1 MACRRGHPNNLA
13 DYAFTNADIDTGGVF
28 TLDSTSGRIRRLLDG
43 PNRGLTLGPDGCL
56 YTVSGYRNSTEEIST
71 IHRVYPEE
79 GRSEEVARIAAPDAH
94 DLRWIRDSFY
104 LVATIGNR
112 VLRLDSDFRET
123 GRLSILPDERD
134 VCHANCIAAVG
145 DELYCSIFTLSP
157 GARKEKRLSRAWFE
171 TGKLLRLDF
180 GRGGWDV
187 AYEPLAQP
195 HSLTHSSGYAYLV
208 ESHTASFTRI
218 DINGGEK
225 HVIGQYTGFVRGL
238 ALGQGEAV
246 LGVNQ
251 MHRGGRRRLRP
262 LPLWKRWEERLRPF
276 TGLLV
281 VDPTTGAVRRRV
293 PLPECARVYDIVEL
307 PRLGTKPVGAASGGR
322 ALVEPVGSKR

>member
-1 MACRRGHPNNLA
+1 LA
-13 DYAFTNADIDTGGVF
+13 DYVFTNADIDTGGVF
-28 TLDSTSGRIRRLLDG
+28 SLDSDTGRIRKLLSG
-43 PNRGLTLGPDGCL
+43 PNRGLTLGPDEWL

-71 IHRVYPEE
+71 IHRVHPEE
-79 GRSEEVARIAAPDAH
+79 GRSEEVARLSAPDAH
-94 DLRWIRDSFY
+94 DLRWIGDAFY
-104 LVATIGNR
+104 LVSTIGNR
-112 VLRLDSDFRET
+112 ILRLDSDFRET
-123 GRLSILPDERD
+123 GRLSILADERD
-134 VCHANCIAAVG
+134 VCHANCIAAMG

-157 GARKEKRLSRAWFE
+157 GARREKRLSRAWFE
-171 TGKLLRLDF
+171 TGKLLHLDF
-180 GRGGWDV
+180 GRGAWEV

-195 HSLTHSSGYAYLV
+195 HSLTHSAGCAYLV
-208 ESHTASFTRI
+208 ESHTASFARI
-218 DINGGEK
+218 DINSGEK

-238 ALGQGEAV
+238 ALGEEEAV

-281 VDPTTGAVRRRV
+281 VDPTTGVVRRRV

-307 PRLGTKPVGAASGGR
+307 PRREAKTVRAATGNRAEWVPSG
-322 ALVEPVGSKR
+322 EPVGSGR